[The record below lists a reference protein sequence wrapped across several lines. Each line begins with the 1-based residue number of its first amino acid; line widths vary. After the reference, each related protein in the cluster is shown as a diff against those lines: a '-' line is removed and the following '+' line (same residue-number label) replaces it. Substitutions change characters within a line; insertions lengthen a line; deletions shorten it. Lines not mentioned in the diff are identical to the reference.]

1 MIDRSSEVSIAAR
14 PPFDLL
20 NELLAGMRLTGVE
33 YRRIELSP
41 PFGLGFGASEGR
53 ANFHFVARGS
63 VFLRQGDEVHQMDT
77 GDAVLLPRGG
87 THDVVSQPD
96 LACRD
101 LTAFTTSAICQ
112 GVSALT
118 ACKVGECA
126 SSHVLIFS
134 GCMEFDLGG
143 GMGSL
148 VSLMPEAMFVGTLS
162 ERYPEILP
170 ILEAMERETCGGRAG
185 FAGILAHLA
194 NVVAAFIVR
203 AWVESGCGEASGWV
217 SALRDPRLGGVIS
230 AVHRDP
236 GRDWTVADLAA
247 EMGSSRS
254 IFAERFLAVTGLTPL
269 RYLTELR
276 MRLAAEWIGRDRMPI
291 DVAAHR
297 LGYGSQAAFSRAFKR
312 TVGRSPGSV
321 RAARMAIDGAPV

>member
-1 MIDRSSEVSIAAR
+1 
-14 PPFDLL
+14 
-20 NELLAGMRLTGVE
+20 
-33 YRRIELSP
+33 
-41 PFGLGFGASEGR
+41 
-53 ANFHFVARGS
+53 
-63 VFLRQGDEVHQMDT
+63 MDT

-101 LTAFTTSAICQ
+101 VTAFTTSTICH

-118 ACKVGECA
+118 ACKVGECP

-143 GMGSL
+143 MGSL
-148 VSLMPEAMFVGTLS
+148 IGLMPEAMFVGTLS

-170 ILEAMERETCGGRAG
+170 ILDAMERETCGGRAG

-230 AVHRDP
+230 AVHRNP

-254 IFAERFLAVTGLTPL
+254 IFAERFLAVTGLTPITL
-269 RYLTELR
+269 PDRTPYASRRGVDRPRPHADRCCRSPSWL
-276 MRLAAEWIGRDRMPI
+276 RLAGRLQPSLQANHWPVARIDSLCVEVGVSSEAERKASSSLERRGVVVAVAGLFSVSCSTRPCRARQTRDCSTEREVF
-291 DVAAHR
+291 D
-297 LGYGSQAAFSRAFKR
+297 
-312 TVGRSPGSV
+312 
-321 RAARMAIDGAPV
+321 

>member
-1 MIDRSSEVSIAAR
+1 
-14 PPFDLL
+14 
-20 NELLAGMRLTGVE
+20 
-33 YRRIELSP
+33 
-41 PFGLGFGASEGR
+41 
-53 ANFHFVARGS
+53 
-63 VFLRQGDEVHQMDT
+63 MDT

-87 THDVVSQPD
+87 AHDVVSQPD
-96 LACRD
+96 LAGRD
-101 LTAFTTSAICQ
+101 VAAFPTSALCQ
-112 GVSALT
+112 GVSALS
-118 ACKVGECA
+118 ACEVGQCP

-134 GCMEFDLGG
+134 ACMEFDLGG
-143 GMGSL
+143 MGSL
-148 VSLMPEAMFVGTLS
+148 VGLMPEAMFVGTLS

-170 ILEAMERETCGGRAG
+170 ILEAMERETCGERAG

-254 IFAERFLAVTGLTPL
+254 MFAERFLAVTGLTPL

-297 LGYGSQAAFSRAFKR
+297 LGYGSQAAFARAFKR
-312 TVGRSPGSV
+312 TIGRSPGSV
-321 RAARMAIDGAPV
+321 RSARVTIDGASV